1 MIWALLAFGFVLGSI
16 PFGYLIARSQG
27 VDIRAVGSG
36 NIGTTNVLR
45 TLGKG
50 PAALVFILDVAKGL
64 VPAIL
69 ARQLVGSQE
78 AAFACGAAAIVGHSF
93 SPFLGFKG
101 GKGIATGL
109 GMLLGASPLVAVSAF
124 GAFFVTMALTLI
136 VSVASVV
143 AGFSVVCF
151 GLLYR
156 ESNVL
161 LGAYVVLGLYIL
173 ARHRANIGRLRQG
186 VEPRFGQKPGEPPP
200 HGSKMRVTFGVLELA
215 MGAIV
220 AASTVLK

>member
-27 VDIRAVGSG
+27 VDIRSVGSG

-50 PAALVFILDVAKGL
+50 PAAVVFVLDVAKGL
-64 VPAIL
+64 IPAIL

-78 AAFACGAAAIVGHSF
+78 AAFACGASAIVGHSF
-93 SPFLGFKG
+93 SPFLGFRG

-124 GAFFVTMALTLI
+124 GAFFVTMAITLI

-173 ARHRANIGRLRQG
+173 ARHRANLSRLQQG
-186 VEPRFGQKPGEPPP
+186 TEPRFGQKPGEPPP
-200 HGSKMRVTFGVLELA
+200 PGSKMRVTFGILAIA

-220 AASTVLK
+220 AVSTVLK

>member
-1 MIWALLAFGFVLGSI
+1 MIWGLLVFGFVLGSI

-50 PAALVFILDVAKGL
+50 PAAVVFTLDVAKGL
-64 VPAIL
+64 VPALL
-69 ARQLVGSQE
+69 ARQMVGSQE

-109 GMLLGASPLVAVSAF
+109 GMLLGSSPLVAVSAF

-151 GLLYR
+151 GLLYHD
-156 ESNVL
+156 SNVL
-161 LGAYVVLGLYIL
+161 LAAYAVLGLYIL

-200 HGSKMRVTFGVLELA
+200 PGSKLRVTFGVLAIA

>member
-200 HGSKMRVTFGVLELA
+200 PGSKMRVTFGVLALA